1 VTHRALVTG
10 GAGFAAQ
17 WLERALLE
25 RGWEVVAAGLGVPPQ
40 TSVLSDAERRS
51 MGWIETD
58 VRQAAD
64 IERALDAARPDAV
77 FHLAGIAFVPAAAAD
92 PGETYEVNVVG
103 AVRLLAAVGQR
114 RQMGAFDP
122 VVVIVGSG
130 EQYGRHGTGELPL
143 SETAAQCPLSV
154 YAASKAAQEV
164 VALHAARAQGLRV
177 IATRSF
183 NHSGPGQAAH
193 FLLPALV
200 ARALAARGDGRRT
213 VAVGNREPIRDY
225 LHVEDVAA
233 AYLALAE
240 RGVPGEVYN
249 VCSGEGVAVGELA
262 ANVLQRV
269 GVRADITTDPS
280 LERSVDLPALVGSPE
295 KLRRTTG
302 WSPQRTRADIIDD
315 LIHAQTH

>member
-1 VTHRALVTG
+1 MTQRALVTG
-10 GAGFAAQ
+10 GGGFAAQ

-25 RGWEVVAAGLGVPPQ
+25 RGWEVSAAGLGVPPQ
-40 TSVLSDAERRS
+40 TSVLVDAERRS
-51 MGWIETD
+51 VRWIEAD
-58 VRQAAD
+58 VRRAAD
-64 IERALDAARPDAV
+64 VAGALDATRPDAV

-114 RQMGAFDP
+114 RQAGTLDP
-122 VVVIVGSG
+122 LLLVVGSG
-130 EQYGRHGTGELPL
+130 EQYGRHDAAELPL
-143 SETAAQCPLSV
+143 SEAAAQRPLSV

-177 IATRSF
+177 VATRSF
-183 NHSGPGQAAH
+183 NHSGPGQASH

-200 ARALAARGDGRRT
+200 ARALEARADGRT
-213 VAVGNREPIRDY
+213 SVAIGNREPIRDY
-225 LHVEDVAA
+225 LHAADVAA
-233 AYLALAE
+233 AYVALAE

-262 ANVLQRV
+262 SDVLQRV

-280 LERSVDLPALVGSPE
+280 LVRPVDLPALVGSPE
-295 KLRRTTG
+295 KLHRTTG
-302 WSPQRTRADIIDD
+302 WAPRRTRADIIDD
-315 LIHAQTH
+315 LIHAQAH